1 MTARAT
7 EIRWGLEVDEKKVAL
22 LLELN
27 GAHRW
32 IAFETRFVVAERD
45 GEVLAAVGYWT
56 GPKRLY
62 LGLLVVDPWAGEH
75 DLALALYAGARR
87 LAREAG
93 IRQVWVETGNRRD
106 YLLDAGYRR
115 RVGGW
120 CSDTGWARRGA
131 EDLPQGGW
139 LRVLAPLGEPA
150 VPFFR
155 PFGGDDPGERGRDD
169 GSGRGTDGHDT

>member
-1 MTARAT
+1 MTARDT
-7 EIRWGLEVDEKKVAL
+7 EVRWGLEEDEKKVAL

-45 GEVLAAVGYWT
+45 GEVLAVVGYWT

-62 LGLLVVDPWAGEH
+62 LGLLVVDPWAGER
-75 DLALALYAGARR
+75 DLAAALYAGARR

-93 IRQVWVETGNRRD
+93 IRQVCVEPGNRPD

-115 RVGGW
+115 CVGGW
-120 CSDTGWARRGA
+120 CSDTGLARRGA

-139 LRVLAPLGEPA
+139 RRVLALLGEPTI
-150 VPFFR
+150 PFFR
-155 PFGGDDPGERGRDD
+155 PFGRDDPGERGWHD
-169 GSGRGTDGHDT
+169 GYGGRTDGHDT